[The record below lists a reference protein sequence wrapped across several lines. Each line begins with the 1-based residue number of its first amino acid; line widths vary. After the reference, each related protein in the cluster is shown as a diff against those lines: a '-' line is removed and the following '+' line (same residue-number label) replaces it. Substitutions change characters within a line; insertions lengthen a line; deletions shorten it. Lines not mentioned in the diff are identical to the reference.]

1 MAHQGQASRRGIAA
15 YDRAIARDPRTVQ
28 RTRPCPGTDARPL
41 YTTDDG
47 TASRSPR
54 AAGSEQ
60 ALPPDAN
67 NAEAYL
73 VRAYVH
79 SIRFEEVAA
88 RADFDRAL
96 SLAPGNVDV
105 LNFAGDNLQSVV
117 NLRRAERLK
126 RQAMAL
132 DPLSFVL
139 PMDLAFILRDQGRFR
154 EALAMN
160 AAR

>member
-1 MAHQGQASRRGIAA
+1 
-15 YDRAIARDPRTVQ
+15 
-28 RTRPCPGTDARPL
+28 
-41 YTTDDG
+41 
-47 TASRSPR
+47 
-54 AAGSEQ
+54 
-60 ALPPDAN
+60 LPPDAN